1 MRLTHRRQGL
11 VLFFMLAFALVGFR
25 ARAAHAGSENGAY
38 VMNVEECYEHEG
50 GEYEEGYTECI
61 TAKGVVNEITTPSG
75 NTSFFTKEHYSVSI
89 TDPEGNVVFAKSV
102 KSQYHSLTMEDVL
115 HELSIRNRA
124 TFTFDG
130 EPCTASYAFHEVNG
144 EIQFEREEYSCSVE

>member
-1 MRLTHRRQGL
+1 MRLAHRRQGL

-25 ARAAHAGSENGAY
+25 APAAHAAPGNGAY
-38 VMNVEECYEHEG
+38 VMNVEECYTHER

-75 NTSFFTKEHYSVSI
+75 NTSFFTKEHFSVSI
-89 TDPEGNVVFAKSV
+89 TDPEGNVVFTQSART
-102 KSQYHSLTMEDVL
+102 QYHSLTMEDVL

-124 TFTFDG
+124 TFTFNG
-130 EPCTASYAFHEVNG
+130 EPCTASYVFHQTNG
-144 EIQFEREEYSCSVE
+144 EIQLDHFESSCTVE